1 MVAENI
7 LDLSALDNL
16 SEKEREYALK
26 ILEDL
31 AKSDGN
37 SKLYDDLKYADY
49 SEIPVDIET
58 FLTNDHYLG
67 QAWKD
72 ATGKLKLYDF
82 WMERL
87 KELFPTNILL
97 GMLE

>member
-16 SEKEREYALK
+16 SEAEREYALK

-37 SKLYDDLKYADY
+37 SKMYDELKYADY
-49 SEIPVDIET
+49 NEIPVDIET
-58 FLTNDHYLG
+58 FLT
-67 QAWKD
+67 D
-72 ATGKLKLYDF
+72 A
-82 WMERL
+82 
-87 KELFPTNILL
+87 LL
-97 GMLE
+97 AYAVPVPSAFVFQPVKV